1 MRRRSTATTTTT
13 TRMMTT
19 KSFILTCANRLRL
32 PCSTTVIMLPS
43 SRLQHMRP
51 RYPKNKIEERLGKCP
66 TCRSCTPPHGRL
78 AGIFCRDFHTAY
90 KFFQELEELARDRWW
105 PTWNDHNAC
114 WVGRPVPLVELKV
127 LGALLY
133 FALANGATQFMVSR
147 QTNLGEEIH
156 GNLF

>member
-1 MRRRSTATTTTT
+1 
-13 TRMMTT
+13 
-19 KSFILTCANRLRL
+19 
-32 PCSTTVIMLPS
+32 
-43 SRLQHMRP
+43 
-51 RYPKNKIEERLGKCP
+51 
-66 TCRSCTPPHGRL
+66 L